1 MKKLFS
7 GGFAML
13 GSLLMAATV
22 LLCLFSLNATPKIL
36 EFPQDATKLTQD
48 FAAALN
54 RGDLAAAGEYLYGQ
68 PELTAG
74 ADWADETTA
83 KLWDA
88 YVSSLSCTSAKEPE
102 AQDDGIVWTL
112 RLESMDVAATLDAW
126 QQAVATITAG
136 TDETEEQEEPVS
148 AMEQALTQVLTQPAT
163 CTRDITLKLIYRDDR
178 WWIDPDTALMQSLS
192 GQG

>member
-7 GGFAML
+7 GGFAIL
-13 GSLLMAATV
+13 GAILMAVTV

-54 RGDLAAAGEYLYGQ
+54 QGDLETAAGYLYGQ

-74 ADWADETTA
+74 ADWQDETKA
-83 KLWDA
+83 QLWDA
-88 YVSSLSCTSAKEPE
+88 YVASLNCTSAQEP
-102 AQDDGIVWTL
+102 QTRDDGILWTL
-112 RLESMDVAATLDAW
+112 RLESLDVAATVDTW
-126 QQAVATITAG
+126 QQ
-136 TDETEEQEEPVS
+136 ETTNLASQLEEPTQ
-148 AMEQALTQVLTQPAT
+148 AQLEETMTQALTQALTEPAT

-178 WWIDPDTALMQSLS
+178 WWIDPDTALMQSLA